1 MKDLV
6 FIEPVNKKMEPYTTD
21 EIIAE
26 CAGVKLPTVQRLI
39 REKKERLEAFGVLRF
54 EIRKPMAGSI
64 GGRPIKTYHL
74 NEQQAT
80 LIITFLRNTEAV
92 TQFKVELVRQFF
104 DMRGE
109 LEMRRHI
116 RAEGKP
122 VRRALTDA
130 VRDSGENER
139 MHGHAYKAYTDMIY
153 KAVAGKTAKQLK
165 KERSAP
171 GMAAA
176 DLLTAQE
183 LAAYK
188 RKETAVAAL
197 LDEGFRYDDIKGILW
212 ISPGQRE
219 AGRDKKGAP
228 QNWGAI

>member
-1 MKDLV
+1 MKNLV

-54 EIRKPMAGSI
+54 EIRKPMFGSI

-80 LIITFLRNTEAV
+80 LLITFLRNTEAV

-104 DMRGE
+104 EMRSE
-109 LEMRRHI
+109 LEARKQF

-122 VRRALTDA
+122 IRRAFTDVIKA
-130 VRDSGENER
+130 SGENER
-139 MHGHAYKAYTDMIY
+139 MHGHAYKVYTDMIY
-153 KAVAGKTAKQLK
+153 KSVTGKTAKQLK
-165 KERSAP
+165 KERNAP
-171 GMAAA
+171 GMSAA
-176 DLLTAQE
+176 DLLESKE
-183 LAAYK
+183 LVLYK
-188 RKETAVAAL
+188 RKEAAAAAL
-197 LDEGFRYDDIKGILW
+197 LENGFVFEEIKSIL
-212 ISPGQRE
+212 
-219 AGRDKKGAP
+219 GRCRS
-228 QNWGAI
+228 